1 MQHANNL
8 VNSLITYGWLSPNL
22 AIQRRLSHWLLTR
35 PYLSCDQW
43 FNRYWN
49 QPGLARAYSRE
60 LIQFLYTHLQEY
72 TGLEVGRLQP
82 SDRLVDDLQFPSIC
96 WFDWGLTLCT
106 DFYDAFGVDISDQ
119 FDEGCLETCADLVDF
134 LNFALDSTERNC
146 PVVSL
151 GDGVTWGIV

>member
-1 MQHANNL
+1 
-8 VNSLITYGWLSPNL
+8 LI
-22 AIQRRLSHWLLTR
+22 
-35 PYLSCDQW
+35 
-43 FNRYWN
+43 
-49 QPGLARAYSRE
+49 E
-60 LIQFLYTHLQEY
+60 FLYTHLQEY

-134 LNFALDSTERNC
+134 LTFALDSTERNC